1 MGMTGIHRGI
11 ESSRVESRMIL
22 SDTRIFHHSINS
34 SFPFLV
40 LLIFSYI
47 FIYSCGIFSPS
58 TILILILGEAIF
70 AQLIYSNYNKTLL
83 RDCKY
88 SAKRLVF
95 LWLFYP
101 FVLFHPRSIPR
112 GRLPSP
118 NRQGTIDVLASSGH
132 WLPSSVA
139 TPRPISTP
147 SPSSPPPSVR
157 GIHTLSAV
165 SPTWHSTARSDS
177 KRISRRHRSLMP
189 LCEIVARLACSKV
202 FPSLPPSLIPRP
214 SASGLSTVSL
224 RRNRGRRKGPGFGR
238 GSKPGSS
245 HSLPLSSGK
254 FSEGFERKIDGR
266 WTGPATPPLR
276 VPLFEFRPLWPVF
289 YEPAKPPPSPS
300 RLASPRLC
308 ISNSFERIFP
318 GRKEIFSNPG
328 IEGMGRLANQFLV
341 FPASSWLRVEI
352 SSPLSS
358 KIQTKSFQTEEFY
371 FTNRV

>member
-11 ESSRVESRMIL
+11 ESSRVELSRIE
-22 SDTRIFHHSINS
+22 DNFARYTYINS
-34 SFPFLV
+34 SFPFFV
-40 LLIFSYI
+40 LLIFSRG
-47 FIYSCGIFSPS
+47 FSCGIFSPS

-70 AQLIYSNYNKTLL
+70 AQLIYSNYNKILL

-132 WLPSSVA
+132 WLPLSVA

-147 SPSSPPPSVR
+147 SLPSPPPSVR

-224 RRNRGRRKGPGFGR
+224 RRNRGGRKGPGFGR

-276 VPLFEFRPLWPVF
+276 VPLFKFRPLWPVF
-289 YEPAKPPPSPS
+289 YEPAKPPRSP
-300 RLASPRLC
+300 PRLV
-308 ISNSFERIFP
+308 SPLHFKFFRKDFP
-318 GRKEIFSNPG
+318 GE
-328 IEGMGRLANQFLV
+328 EGNFLQSRHRRDGPPSQPV
-341 FPASSWLRVEI
+341 PC
-352 SSPLSS
+352 LSS
-358 KIQTKSFQTEEFY
+358 FFLTSSGNFFSSFFQ
-371 FTNRV
+371 NPN